1 MISERSDG
9 GHYASFRTVS
19 PPLHDMSRLIEFFE
33 QSVTIFF
40 RLRKF
45 FDDFSEKNAGAEKK
59 AGDDSS

>member
-1 MISERSDG
+1 MVAALIKFSD
-9 GHYASFRTVS
+9 SL

-33 QSVTIFF
+33 RSVTIFF
-40 RLRKF
+40 RLKKF